1 MWVLGHL
8 VSIYFEQKFKHDK
21 WISLPWRPFDSVQS
35 TNSTSTCLHHI
46 SQWSSY
52 EVKTRL
58 FASVNTSLLHLSP
71 LLVSLL
77 HLSPV
82 SLVII
87 VSSLW
92 LKLSLR
98 CWSWLGSPIS
108 TFNPSLI
115 GSKLWYQ
122 HSGSSAVTWQ
132 PGWQPTFNFNC
143 QYLRSLQ
150 GLQFLWA

>member
-1 MWVLGHL
+1 MTNEFLYPEDLSIVYNLQTLHL
-8 VSIYFEQKFKHDK
+8 HVY
-21 WISLPWRPFDSVQS
+21 
-35 TNSTSTCLHHI
+35 I

-115 GSKLWYQ
+115 GSKL
-122 HSGSSAVTWQ
+122 
-132 PGWQPTFNFNC
+132 
-143 QYLRSLQ
+143 
-150 GLQFLWA
+150 